1 MANAEQVVVGANGKV
16 WVAAT
21 NETAPT
27 NATDA
32 LSAGWTDLGYVSED
46 GATFSEGKDITDIG
60 AWQSFYP
67 IRYIVNSR
75 QVTLSFTL
83 RQWNNVTVEFAL
95 GGTITGG
102 PTAFTYTPPSPEDL
116 DLRSMAL
123 EWSDGNKSY
132 RLYIRRGL
140 VSENVET
147 QLIRTDAANLP
158 ITFSAMDP
166 GSGNAVYTLFTN
178 DTNFA
183 LSS

>member
-1 MANAEQVVVGANGKV
+1 MANASQVVVGSNGKV
-16 WVAAT
+16 WVAEIGTA
-21 NETAPT
+21 APT
-27 NATDA
+27 NATTA
-32 LSAGWTDLGYVSED
+32 LAAGWSDLGYVSED
-46 GATFSEGKDITDIG
+46 GATFSEGKDITDIN

-75 QVTLSFTL
+75 QVTVSFTL
-83 RQWNNVTVEFAL
+83 RQWNNKTVEFAL

-102 PTAFTYTPPSPEDL
+102 PTDFTYTPPSPEEL
-116 DLRSMAL
+116 DLRQMAL
-123 EWSDGNKSY
+123 EWYDSSKSY

-140 VSENVET
+140 VTENVET

-166 GSGNAVYTLFTN
+166 GSGTAVYSLFTN
-178 DTNFA
+178 DANFA

>member
-1 MANAEQVVVGANGKV
+1 MANASQVVVGANGKV
-16 WVAAT
+16 WVADIGT
-21 NETAPT
+21 SAPT
-27 NATDA
+27 DATSA
-32 LSAGWTDLGYVSED
+32 LAAGWTDLGYVSED

-67 IRYIVNSR
+67 IRYIINSR

-102 PTAFTYTPPSPEDL
+102 PSAFTYTPPSPETL
-116 DLRSMAL
+116 DLRQMAL
-123 EWSDGNKSY
+123 EWTDGAKSY
-132 RLYIRRGL
+132 RLYVRRGL
-140 VSENVET
+140 VSETVET

-166 GSGNAVYTLFTN
+166 GSGTAVYSLFTN